1 MCASSVADLVELDSL
16 LESRWEMSGFVNYM
30 SGLRG
35 GRITMMG
42 VLMFLKR
49 LSDAGDGSSVKGLLD
64 EEPILRELTA

>member
-35 GRITMMG
+35 GKSTMMG
-42 VLMFLKR
+42 VLMFLKTW
-49 LSDAGDGSSVKGLLD
+49 SDAGDGSSVDGLLD
-64 EEPILRELTA
+64 DEPMLRELTA